1 MVACLLF
8 GHGDGGVL
16 GLLGGLGHCLM
27 ASNLPNLLF
36 KVSVCIYLHV
46 STSSPLVLQHVVAA
60 CVASSP
66 IGPKK
71 KKEKNVT
78 FFSRFASRPSPGS
91 GSDGGGAAQA
101 MTISL
106 TGLSLR
112 ALLLLLLLLS
122 FKNGQAAAA
131 AAAA

>member
-16 GLLGGLGHCLM
+16 GLLGGLGHSLM

-46 STSSPLVLQHVVAA
+46 SMSSPLVLQHVVAA

-71 KKEKNVT
+71 KRKKT
-78 FFSRFASRPSPGS
+78 SPFFHVSPHGPHREAVVMAVAPRRP
-91 GSDGGGAAQA
+91 
-101 MTISL
+101 
-106 TGLSLR
+106 
-112 ALLLLLLLLS
+112 
-122 FKNGQAAAA
+122 
-131 AAAA
+131 